1 MARRL
6 HDDGGTMKFINKQSD
21 KCIFGGSCCYPID
34 DCQNCPARPEN
45 GDPYWGLTQSTIS
58 ASGGKGEEDGE
69 IN

>member
-1 MARRL
+1 M
-6 HDDGGTMKFINKQSD
+6 MKQSD

-45 GDPYWGLTQSTIS
+45 GDPYWGLTQATIS